1 MNESIQSTETSVRS
15 AVIAI
20 LAISAVAFLFLL
32 WLLFFR
38 STSESVNPEALS
50 FLPAT
55 NAALNGLC
63 ATCILLGV
71 LAIKTGRRRAHM
83 ALMITAI
90 SFSIIFLISYITYHA
105 IHGNTVFVTE
115 GTIRSVYFGILISH
129 VACTVFTLP
138 LIISAVYFAAT
149 KRFNLHKKVVKFTV
163 PLWLYV
169 SLTGV
174 TIYFLLKANS

>member
-1 MNESIQSTETSVRS
+1 MNESIQPTETSVRS
-15 AVIAI
+15 AVITI
-20 LAISAVAFLFLL
+20 LAVSAAVFGFLS

-38 STSESVNPEALS
+38 SSSESVNPDALN

-55 NAALNGLC
+55 NAALNALC

-71 LAIKTGRRRAHM
+71 VAIKTGRRTVHM

-90 SFSIIFLISYITYHA
+90 LFSVVFLISYITYHA
-105 IHGNTVFVTE
+105 VHGNTTFVTE
-115 GTIRSVYFGILISH
+115 GAIRSVYFGILISH

-138 LIISAVYFAAT
+138 LIFSAVYFAAT
-149 KRFNLHKKVVKFTV
+149 KRFDLHKKIVKFTV

-174 TIYFLLKANS
+174 AIYFLLKANS